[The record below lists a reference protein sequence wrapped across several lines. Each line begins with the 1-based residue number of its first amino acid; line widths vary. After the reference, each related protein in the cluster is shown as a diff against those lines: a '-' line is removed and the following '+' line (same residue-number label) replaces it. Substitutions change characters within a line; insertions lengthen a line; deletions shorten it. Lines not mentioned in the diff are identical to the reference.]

1 MKSITQIQL
10 LGASNCDL
18 GCSYCYLGKNCT
30 FKNQDKNIVQSWI
43 DGSYLE
49 NTKKVLEIFQSDP
62 KQVISFQLWGGE
74 PLLHIDVL
82 QKAQIGT
89 KLGQLFPGL
98 QEFLIPTNFNN
109 TNIESLVDFIY
120 DLDKQLSPRTTDKR
134 CVFHIQASI
143 DGPPGDFNTY
153 GHKVS
158 WEKYMS
164 NYNKIFEYIKTKEK
178 LVNIEI
184 QLNICPCSSQDLI
197 LKNLNTYEKI
207 KDFRKHYDDFSK
219 YLDLK
224 SEEIQDICII
234 HVQTKSFYP
243 RIAISQTTTSEEAME
258 IEKMIRLFDI
268 CEYQEKAYVIDKTSN
283 ANFYH
288 DSTGITC
295 YLNRNHECV
304 ESNEFSITLMP
315 DGTIAQCPCLFFQ
328 NLDEFKNEYL
338 KQNNF
343 WDYKSSLIRE
353 NCFYNPLEEKDL
365 KKIKD
370 HDWYVRGGGY
380 LGTHSTYI
388 NLNLNMAREMAL
400 SYQIDP
406 NYIIDQELLL
416 NHYLA
421 AFQTAECYREN
432 INCYHNFYIADINQ
446 FRRWFNGTT
455 EYCFNTLKNT
465 LKFGLNWEEKNG
477 L

>member
-1 MKSITQIQL
+1 MKPISQLQL
-10 LGASNCDL
+10 LGASDCDL

-30 FKNQDKNIVQSWI
+30 FRKQDSNIVQAWV
-43 DGSYLE
+43 DGSYLD
-49 NTKKVLEIFQSDP
+49 NTKKVLEVFKSDP

-74 PLLHIDVL
+74 PLLHINTL
-82 QKAQIGT
+82 QQAQAGT
-89 KLGQLFPGL
+89 KIGQLFPNL
-98 QEFLIPTNFNN
+98 MDFLIPTNFNN
-109 TNIESLVDFIY
+109 TDVEALIDFVY
-120 DLDKQLSPRTTDKR
+120 DLDKELTPRTDGFK
-134 CVFHIQASI
+134 CAFHIQGSI

-153 GHKVS
+153 GHKVP
-158 WEKYMS
+158 WEKYMN
-164 NYNKIFEYIKTKEK
+164 NYDRIFEHLKTKDK
-178 LVNIEI
+178 LNNTEI
-184 QLNICPCSSQDLI
+184 YLNICPCSSQDLI

-207 KDFRKHYDDFSK
+207 KDFRKYYDDFVL
-219 YLDLK
+219 YLINRY
-224 SEEIQDICII
+224 EEVKDICTIRI
-234 HVQTKSFYP
+234 QTKSFYP

-258 IEKMIRLFDI
+258 IEKIMRLFDV
-268 CEYQEKAYVIDKTSN
+268 CEYQEKAYVIDKVSN

-288 DSTGITC
+288 DTTGITR
-295 YLNRNHECV
+295 YANRNHECV
-304 ESNEFSITLMP
+304 ESNEHSITLMP

-328 NLDEFKNEYL
+328 NLEEFKNEYL

-343 WDYKSSLIRE
+343 WDYKSTLIRE
-353 NCFYNPLEEKDL
+353 NCFYNPLKESDL

-388 NLNLNMAREMAL
+388 NLNFNMAREMAL

-406 NYIIDQELLL
+406 NYVLDEELLL
-416 NHYLA
+416 DHYLA

-446 FRRWFNGTT
+446 FRRWFNGST
-455 EYCFNTLKNT
+455 EYCFNTFKNT